1 MRFVACS
8 FAFALSCPF
17 GFAQEPT
24 VVAPADVVLAEG
36 AQVGDGVTLVN
47 ILNVDVTEGGA
58 IAALV
63 ELAVDDGGAGV
74 IVRALWRD
82 GVVIATEGQALP
94 GLGGAV
100 LATLDAS
107 QCELNNG
114 AQAYVRYQLAGSD
127 SGVGLFRN
135 LIPVILEGDV
145 ANGAGFGPGS
155 TWIDPRHAATASNGQ
170 LLVVGRIDDPT
181 VQSGSDPV
189 LARMTVNGAGQVQAQ
204 QVLLKEGQPMIG
216 APGPITDIADGRDAI
231 ALGNDGSWMGI
242 PITQPPQGLPRASI
256 VRNGQAIATDDQP
269 SPIQDRN
276 WANLAQSRVS
286 INDSGLPAFRGRLT
300 GVPGTNEII
309 VVGNQVL
316 VQRGDVLPDTA
327 PLPMTSFENS
337 PIDVSNDGDVLW
349 AGRIG
354 VAQKGAGRALFVNQ
368 RVIVREQQTVVDG
381 SIVVAVG
388 GARRFGFSDGGS
400 RVVAHVLLSN
410 GRESV
415 IAIDLG
421 NWQALPGQLGSAFGI
436 PHLWGSGNLVEDFPV
451 AVNLHGARPNAA
463 TVLVVGFSPINQ
475 NLAGMLIVP
484 SPDFVIT
491 DVVTDAFGTAVVSDR
506 WPKGIPAATPTFA
519 QWFVLDATAQNGV
532 AASNAVVTQSQ

>member
-145 ANGAGFGPGS
+145 ANGAGFGQGS

-189 LARMTVNGAGQVQAQ
+189 LARVTVNGAGQVQAQ

-381 SIVVAVG
+381 SIVVAVA
-388 GARRFGFSDGGS
+388 ARDASGS
-400 RVVAHVLLSN
+400 RTL
-410 GRESV
+410 
-415 IAIDLG
+415 
-421 NWQALPGQLGSAFGI
+421 
-436 PHLWGSGNLVEDFPV
+436 
-451 AVNLHGARPNAA
+451 AA
-463 TVLVVGFSPINQ
+463 
-475 NLAGMLIVP
+475 A
-484 SPDFVIT
+484 
-491 DVVTDAFGTAVVSDR
+491 
-506 WPKGIPAATPTFA
+506 
-519 QWFVLDATAQNGV
+519 
-532 AASNAVVTQSQ
+532 